1 MFRTDRDAPLPPEAR
16 AFLFKC
22 AGHTRSSLCE
32 SQRRLSTPRRP
43 PWFAATRMSRVS
55 SRFTWSPLIAGGRKA
70 AGGADE
76 SGALF
81 FHLGRSNEL
90 FYNKRRGGWQ
100 PRTGTVSGGVPVRQV
115 NGRSDAPSRGRQIKA
130 LDSNASLRM

>member
-1 MFRTDRDAPLPPEAR
+1 MVRGDEDVPCKFAVHMVTADRWGTE
-16 AFLFKC
+16 
-22 AGHTRSSLCE
+22 
-32 SQRRLSTPRRP
+32 
-43 PWFAATRMSRVS
+43 
-55 SRFTWSPLIAGGRKA
+55 GG
-70 AGGADE
+70 GGADE